1 MSRRWHPFT
10 SVAVAVAAAM
20 VAAGCSSAGPR
31 RTAPAPTAAASTA
44 AVGSPPAVL
53 TIVSGLQE
61 DLLRLGYQPGAV
73 SGAFSPTTVA
83 ALERF
88 QADSGVAERGA
99 LGPATARSLDARLPD
114 ASEAVRALQSALTD
128 VGLFRGVIDGRYGD
142 PLLQAV
148 DTLQRDAGIPVDGEY
163 GPQTD
168 AALRQLYAR
177 VVPGAESAMPTE
189 TTTSTAPTTSTTDN
203 LLRVG
208 RSSPEIA
215 ALQQQLIALGDR
227 PGPADGFFGAATESA
242 VLAFEKREGLTR
254 DGIAGPQVLSRI
266 AAPSGAGPRRG
277 LPVPRIEVD
286 IARQIVFVVFANAVW
301 TLNASTGSGLT
312 YEDPTTHARDVA
324 YTPVGSFVVQREVD
338 ADVQA
343 PLGTLHRPMY
353 FYQGWAVHGAASVP
367 AFPASHGCVRISD
380 ADADWLFPL
389 VPVGTA
395 VVIYDTTG
403 HSPGP
408 GQAPAGAAPGY

>member
-31 RTAPAPTAAASTA
+31 RTAPAPTA

-177 VVPGAESAMPTE
+177 VVPGAESAMPRQATW
-189 TTTSTAPTTSTTDN
+189 SARRRIGS
-203 LLRVG
+203 R
-208 RSSPEIA
+208 
-215 ALQQQLIALGDR
+215 LQG
-227 PGPADGFFGAATESA
+227 
-242 VLAFEKREGLTR
+242 
-254 DGIAGPQVLSRI
+254 
-266 AAPSGAGPRRG
+266 
-277 LPVPRIEVD
+277 
-286 IARQIVFVVFANAVW
+286 
-301 TLNASTGSGLT
+301 
-312 YEDPTTHARDVA
+312 
-324 YTPVGSFVVQREVD
+324 
-338 ADVQA
+338 
-343 PLGTLHRPMY
+343 
-353 FYQGWAVHGAASVP
+353 
-367 AFPASHGCVRISD
+367 
-380 ADADWLFPL
+380 
-389 VPVGTA
+389 
-395 VVIYDTTG
+395 
-403 HSPGP
+403 
-408 GQAPAGAAPGY
+408 

>member
-1 MSRRWHPFT
+1 MARRSAPSL
-10 SVAVAVAAAM
+10 SVALAVAAA
-20 VAAGCSSAGPR
+20 VAGACTSTS
-31 RTAPAPTAAASTA
+31 TSTQPAPRPATASLTA
-44 AVGSPPAVL
+44 VI

-61 DLLRLGYQPGAV
+61 DLLRLGYQPGRV
-73 SGAFSPTTVA
+73 SGAFSPSTVA

-88 QADSGVAERGA
+88 QSDSGVAERGA
-99 LGPATARSLDARLPD
+99 LGPATARSLNTRLPE

-128 VGLFRGVIDGRYGD
+128 VSLFRGVIDGRYGD
-142 PLLQAV
+142 PLLAAV

-177 VVPGAESAMPTE
+177 VVPGTE
-189 TTTSTAPTTSTTDN
+189 ETLPAAATTTSAAATTSTTDN

-208 RSSPEIA
+208 RSSPEVTV
-215 ALQQQLIALGDR
+215 LQQQLSALGYR

-242 VLAFEKREGLTR
+242 VLAFEKREGLPR
-254 DGIAGPQVLSRI
+254 DGIAGPQVLGRI
-266 AAPSGAGPRRG
+266 AAPSGAGARTG
-277 LPVPRIEVD
+277 LPAPRIEVD
-286 IARQIVFVVFANAVW
+286 IARQVVFVVFTNAVW
-301 TLNASTGSGLT
+301 TLNSSTGSGLT
-312 YEDPTTHARDVA
+312 YEDPTTHAHDIA
-324 YTPVGSFVVQREVD
+324 FTPVGSFTVQREIN

-343 PLGTLHRPMY
+343 PLGTLHRPLY
-353 FYQGWAVHGAASVP
+353 FFQGWAVHGAASVP
-367 AFPASHGCVRISD
+367 PFPASHGCVRISD

-389 VPVGTA
+389 IPVGTA

-408 GQAPAGAAPGY
+408 GQAPAGATPGY

>member
-1 MSRRWHPFT
+1 MSRRSRPFR
-10 SVAVAVAAAM
+10 SVALALVVPA
-20 VAAGCSSAGPR
+20 VAAGCSAATSPP
-31 RTAPAPTAAASTA
+31 RTAAIA
-44 AVGSPPAVL
+44 SPPAVL

-61 DLLRLGYQPGAV
+61 DLLRLGYHPGPV
-73 SGAFSPTTVA
+73 TGAFSPTTVA

-88 QADSGVAERGA
+88 QTDSGVAERGA
-99 LGPATARSLDARLPD
+99 LGPATAGSLDARLPD

-128 VGLFRGVIDGRYGD
+128 VGLFRGVIDGRYDD
-142 PLLQAV
+142 PLLRAV

-177 VVPGAESAMPTE
+177 VVPGSEVAAAAPG
-189 TTTSTAPTTSTTDN
+189 TTTSAAPTTSTTDN

-208 RSSPEIA
+208 RSSPEVA
-215 ALQQQLIALGDR
+215 ALQQRLVTFGYR

-266 AAPSGAGPRRG
+266 AAPTGAGPRGG

-286 IARQIVFVVFANAVW
+286 IARQLVFVVFADAVW

-312 YEDPTTHARDVA
+312 YEDPTTHARDLA
-324 YTPVGSFVVQREVD
+324 YTPVGSFVVQREVN

-343 PLGTLHRPMY
+343 PLGTLHRPLY
-353 FYQGWAVHGAASVP
+353 FFEGWAVHGAASVP

-408 GQAPAGAAPGY
+408 GQAPPGATPGY

>member
-1 MSRRWHPFT
+1 MSRRSRPFA
-10 SVAVAVAAAM
+10 SVAFAVAAAA
-20 VAAGCSSAGPR
+20 VAAGCSSAAPHRSAGA
-31 RTAPAPTAAASTA
+31 RTAV
-44 AVGSPPAVL
+44 VGSPPAVL

-128 VGLFRGVIDGRYGD
+128 VGLFRGTIDGRYGD
-142 PLLQAV
+142 PLLGAV
-148 DTLQRDAGIPVDGEY
+148 DTLQGDAGIPVDGEY

-177 VVPGAESAMPTE
+177 VVPGAESMAPAAA
-189 TTTSTAPTTSTTDN
+189 TTSTAPTTSTTDN

-215 ALQQQLIALGDR
+215 ALQQQLVALGYR

-242 VLAFEKREGLTR
+242 VLAFEKREGLPR
-254 DGIAGPQVLSRI
+254 DGIAGPQVLGRI
-266 AAPSGAGPRRG
+266 AAPSGAGARPG
-277 LPVPRIEVD
+277 LPAPRIEVD
-286 IARQIVFVVFANAVW
+286 IARQVVFVVFTNAVW
-301 TLNASTGSGLT
+301 TLNSSTGSGLT
-312 YEDPTTHARDVA
+312 YEDPTTHAHDIA
-324 YTPVGSFVVQREVD
+324 FTPVGSFAVQREVN

-343 PLGTLHRPMY
+343 PLGTLHRPLY
-353 FYQGWAVHGAASVP
+353 FFQGWAVHGAASVP
-367 AFPASHGCVRISD
+367 PFPASHGCVRISD

-389 VPVGTA
+389 IPVGTA
-395 VVIYDTTG
+395 VAIYDTTG

-408 GQAPAGAAPGY
+408 GQAPAGATPGY